1 MQFTLYKK
9 REWVY
14 QGFVSCLLLHS
25 NIHGKIEI
33 HRHSSLKFL
42 LTPPWFYCLGIIE
55 RCMKGPCTS
64 IWERMERNDN
74 EKGIG
79 RALLNV
85 AAFSALGT
93 IQWEGLSRSYQG
105 KWDPCGYANMDNIY
119 PAHWK
124 ICSYTST
131 SSCWAVFH
139 LLFKSP
145 FPKLPPLLHGN
156 PYPLANP
163 VLQPSKEEYYFCKC
177 ATVSKIMSKVQ
188 KKQNKNE
195 REKKRR
201 NERTLENLETGTKY
215 WGQTKKQ
222 KDFTLVE
229 FSKKQCFFLISPKI
243 AGP

>member
-1 MQFTLYKK
+1 
-9 REWVY
+9 
-14 QGFVSCLLLHS
+14 
-25 NIHGKIEI
+25 
-33 HRHSSLKFL
+33 
-42 LTPPWFYCLGIIE
+42 
-55 RCMKGPCTS
+55 MKGPCTS

-124 ICSYTST
+124 ICSYAST

-195 REKKRR
+195 REKEKKWKNFRKSGNRHKILRSNQKTEGFYTCRVFQKAMLLSDPSQNCRALRILKRCHKPPGSH
-201 NERTLENLETGTKY
+201 LAA
-215 WGQTKKQ
+215 
-222 KDFTLVE
+222 V
-229 FSKKQCFFLISPKI
+229 
-243 AGP
+243 